1 MRYLGRKAELPQMLR
16 GVAQLPPE
24 QRGAVGKAAN
34 QARQA
39 LEALIEQ
46 RGAQLGGEELQR
58 ALAADRVDVTLPGA
72 PPQPVGRLHLLTTMR
87 RELEDIFLGL
97 GFTVMEGPEIESVH
111 YNFDALNHSPTH
123 PARARTDT
131 FYVARPDLLE
141 PAEPPP
147 GQPPSPLAAE
157 ELVLRTH
164 TSPMQVR
171 AMEAHPPPLYVVIPG
186 RVYRPDS
193 DATHT
198 PQFHQ
203 IEGLAVDEDITLADL
218 KGTLLMFARAVFGD
232 ERDVRLRPHF
242 FPFTEP
248 SVEVDVSCFHCD
260 GKGFLRDGSRCYLCK
275 GEGWLEVL
283 GAGEVD
289 PNVYSHVPT
298 SEANAPGYDPE
309 KVQGFAWGMGV
320 ERIAMLKHGVPDL
333 RLTTKTT
340 SGSWTSSDARP
351 ADMAARILRPALDVR
366 AIEQRLTLTG
376 TKVEAIHHHG
386 VRDVAGF
393 VVGHVLDVQPHP
405 DADRLRVC
413 TVDLGARGDGRRP
426 ATIVCGAPNVAAG
439 QTVAVARPGAVMPD
453 GTKLKRAKLR
463 GVVSEGMILAEN
475 ELEIGTG
482 GEGHHRAR
490 RAELDAG
497 RGVRAG
503 HAAGRR
509 AGDRHRRAR
518 AGDHAQPARTASAS
532 TASRA
537 SCTRRPAR
545 RWRPSRGSD
554 DPGSQGPVRRRR
566 GRRGVPRPVPAL
578 HRARV
583 RERHDRTLAA
593 VAEGAPDGRRAAPD
607 QQRRRHHQLRDAA
620 DRPAAARLRP
630 RPRRRREADRAP
642 RARRRAGADARRPDA
657 RAGRARWS

>member
-1 MRYLGRKAELPQMLR
+1 MIERIDELRAQAETEIAAATAPEALEELRVRYLGRKAELPQMLR
-16 GVAQLPPE
+16 GVAQLAPE

-46 RGAQLGGEELQR
+46 RGEQLGGEQLLRSLET
-58 ALAADRVDVTLPGA
+58 DRVDVTLPGA
-72 PPQPVGRLHLLTTMR
+72 PAQPVGRLHLLTTMR

-97 GFTVMEGPEIESVH
+97 GFTVMEGPEIESVR

-141 PAEPPP
+141 PAEQRP

-171 AMEAHPPPLYVVIPG
+171 AMEAYPPPLYVVIPG

-218 KGTLLMFARAVFGD
+218 KGTLLVFARAVFGD
-232 ERDVRLRPHF
+232 TRDVRLRPHF

-248 SVEVDVSCFHCD
+248 SVEVDVSCFHCE
-260 GKGFLRDGSRCYLCK
+260 GNGFLKDGSRCYLCK

-333 RLTTKTT
+333 RLYYEN
-340 SGSWTSSDARP
+340 D
-351 ADMAARILRPALDVR
+351 LRFLD
-366 AIEQRLTLTG
+366 Q
-376 TKVEAIHHHG
+376 
-386 VRDVAGF
+386 F
-393 VVGHVLDVQPHP
+393 
-405 DADRLRVC
+405 
-413 TVDLGARGDGRRP
+413 
-426 ATIVCGAPNVAAG
+426 
-439 QTVAVARPGAVMPD
+439 
-453 GTKLKRAKLR
+453 
-463 GVVSEGMILAEN
+463 
-475 ELEIGTG
+475 
-482 GEGHHRAR
+482 
-490 RAELDAG
+490 
-497 RGVRAG
+497 
-503 HAAGRR
+503 
-509 AGDRHRRAR
+509 
-518 AGDHAQPARTASAS
+518 
-532 TASRA
+532 
-537 SCTRRPAR
+537 
-545 RWRPSRGSD
+545 
-554 DPGSQGPVRRRR
+554 
-566 GRRGVPRPVPAL
+566 
-578 HRARV
+578 
-583 RERHDRTLAA
+583 
-593 VAEGAPDGRRAAPD
+593 
-607 QQRRRHHQLRDAA
+607 
-620 DRPAAARLRP
+620 
-630 RPRRRREADRAP
+630 
-642 RARRRAGADARRPDA
+642 
-657 RAGRARWS
+657 